1 MVTNLPAEAKA
12 KFVKY
17 MEAKTPEEKLRALQE
32 FLSSVP
38 KHKGTENLLRW
49 ARKRLAELRE
59 EVEERRRKRTGGGG
73 VSFFVEKTGA
83 AQIVMLGFTNVGKSA
98 LLRALTGA
106 RAEVADY
113 PYTTRRPIP
122 GALKFEDIEFQI
134 VEAPAIIPSGG
145 GWNGRVI
152 GLAKN
157 ADGLMLVIDASRDPI
172 KQFEE
177 LHKFL
182 KEHGIHI
189 VKPRGYAVIEKGRG
203 VQGIQ
208 IRLYGRLK
216 CTVNDVKRLLESY
229 RIYNAVVKIY
239 GEVDLDLIEEAIFE
253 TITYKPS
260 IVIVNK
266 IDLVGKEALAELRR
280 AVPSSIPIIPAA
292 AARGLVDKKL
302 IGRTIFDTLEL
313 IRVYTK
319 PPLGKPSEKPL
330 VLKRGSTILD
340 VAKAVHS
347 ELYERFAYAR
357 IWGPSAKYPGQRVG
371 LDHVVEDGDIVEI
384 NTRKK

>member
-1 MVTNLPAEAKA
+1 LVTNLPAEAKA